1 MDLPAVLIPAYKP
14 DLKMLRLIND
24 LQEKGFF
31 KIIVIDDGSGADYAA
46 IFEAAAQAGCLI
58 ERHAINMGKGR
69 ALKTGINAAL
79 LQEKAGLGLITADA
93 DGQHTAEDIFAVAT
107 AMLAEPAALV
117 LGVRQFSE
125 KMPLLNKMGNTIT
138 RGVFALINGNSV
150 KDTQTGL
157 RGLPLVHLPLLLSLK
172 GERYEYEM
180 NMLLEARPH
189 GISFVQ
195 VPISTIYIEGNKSSH
210 YRSFID
216 SVRIYGLILLYIM
229 SAIIS
234 TAVDFGIFAIMFF
247 TFPSLLMLDVLTGR
261 LISSVVNFFINKK
274 IVFKQKG
281 TVAHAAVRYY
291 ILVALVSLAS
301 FGLIKLLTSQ
311 LGMNVFIAKLV
322 TDISLGLVSFFAQR
336 EFVYAP
342 SAKAR
347 MFKKKSK
354 DS

>member
-14 DLKMLRLIND
+14 DLKMLQLIED
-24 LQEKGFF
+24 LQEKGFAR
-31 KIIVIDDGSGADYAA
+31 IILVDDGSGPDFAEV
-46 IFEAAAQAGCLI
+46 FAAAAKAGCQI

-79 LQEKAGLGLITADA
+79 LRGIAGQGLITADA
-93 DGQHTAEDIFAVAT
+93 DGQHTAEDVQALAL
-107 AMLAEPAALV
+107 AMQAEPDALV
-117 LGVRQFSE
+117 LGVRSFSE

-138 RGVFALINGNSV
+138 RGVFALVNGNSIQ
-150 KDTQTGL
+150 DTQTGL
-157 RGLPLVHLPLLLSLK
+157 RGLPFAHLPLMLSLK

-189 GISFVQ
+189 GLSFVQ
-195 VPISTIYIEGNKSSH
+195 VPISTIYLEGNKSSH
-210 YRSFID
+210 YRSFFD

-234 TAVDFGIFAIMFF
+234 TAVDFGIFAIMVFS
-247 TFPSLLMLDVLTGR
+247 FPNLLMLDVLTAR
-261 LISSVVNFFINKK
+261 LTSSVLNFFINKK
-274 IVFKQKG
+274 IVFKQQG
-281 TVAHAAVRYY
+281 TVAHAAMRYY
-291 ILVALVSLAS
+291 ILVAVISLTS

-311 LGMNVFIAKLV
+311 LGFNVFIAKLV

-342 SAKAR
+342 SSKAR
-347 MFKKKSK
+347 MINKKS
-354 DS
+354 